1 MFNNGA
7 IAIIDN
13 RNSKNN
19 DSSIIE
25 GQDESSGSF
34 SP

>member
-25 GQDESSGSF
+25 G
-34 SP
+34 